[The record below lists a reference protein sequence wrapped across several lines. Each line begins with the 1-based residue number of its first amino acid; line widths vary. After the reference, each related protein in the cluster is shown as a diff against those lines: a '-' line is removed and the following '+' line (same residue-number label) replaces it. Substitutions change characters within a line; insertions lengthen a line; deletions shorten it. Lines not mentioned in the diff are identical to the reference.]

1 MRRSVHDTL
10 IRCRANEALVT
21 AAVRTDEQD
30 GLTLSELM
38 REAIRERVGYGG
50 RPMAEAVQ

>member
-21 AAVRTDEQD
+21 AAVRTAELD

-38 REAIRERVGYGG
+38 RDALRQRVGYGS
-50 RPMAEAVQ
+50 RSLAEVA